1 MIRRW
6 LLSLLLPALAWTDPV
21 PVTVS
26 GTGFEIGELKENA
39 EAFLNRDYVWQD
51 VTPEL
56 RGWQFTRI
64 DGGTHPLLA
73 ATPLRDGHLY
83 VATAVHQGFGGDL
96 TGWELVKGWGFRYSA
111 EKRPWLRVFRRS
123 AKAGETLVLP
133 QGSWTGSLLVAPQI
147 TVVKSKVAP
156 HDPVP
161 GVVIDYRAAHTRS
174 YIGCPSV
181 AILAPNRYVASH
193 SFFGPGSDRGR
204 SRVFGS
210 GDGGKTWRQLAE
222 VPHLSFSTLFM
233 HREALYVMGVYKGH
247 VGILRSADGG
257 TTWTEPKDAKS
268 GLLLTDKP
276 PYHSAPVPVLE
287 HKGRLWRAMEDR
299 QAGGRWPYQFRAFM
313 MSAPVDADLLA
324 AASWTSSE
332 PLASDPKW
340 LDGELKGWLEG
351 NAVATPEGGIVN
363 ILRVDS
369 WEGGKAAVIRVGAN
383 GKTCSFDEKA
393 GLIDFPG
400 GAKKFTIRR
409 DPEGGEYWSLVN
421 WIDESTRQGRIAGL
435 VRNNLVLVSSR
446 DLRTWRIRRRVLSH
460 PDPTRHGFQY
470 VDWQFDGQDIIAV
483 SRTSFDDGFGGAKN
497 HHDANY
503 FTFHRVA
510 GFRSSAR
517 EE

>member
-222 VPHLSFSTLFM
+222 VPHLSFSTLFV
-233 HREALYVMGVYKGH
+233 HREALYVMGVYRGH

-287 HKGRLWRAMEDR
+287 HRGRLWRAMEDR
-299 QAGGRWPYQFRAFM
+299 QAGGKWPYQFRAFM

-324 AASWTSSE
+324 AASWTDRKS
-332 PLASDPKW
+332 
-340 LDGELKGWLEG
+340 
-351 NAVATPEGGIVN
+351 VV
-363 ILRVDS
+363 
-369 WEGGKAAVIRVGAN
+369 
-383 GKTCSFDEKA
+383 
-393 GLIDFPG
+393 
-400 GAKKFTIRR
+400 
-409 DPEGGEYWSLVN
+409 
-421 WIDESTRQGRIAGL
+421 
-435 VRNNLVLVSSR
+435 
-446 DLRTWRIRRRVLSH
+446 
-460 PDPTRHGFQY
+460 
-470 VDWQFDGQDIIAV
+470 
-483 SRTSFDDGFGGAKN
+483 
-497 HHDANY
+497 
-503 FTFHRVA
+503 
-510 GFRSSAR
+510 
-517 EE
+517 